1 MLRFEEDKE
10 DPFAGDGS
18 QEEKKDRLGQ
28 KGNLS
33 RRNSSFSNAS
43 MEYVNWSMLGAI
55 PKPGEKPRPS
65 VFVKKRESNPEVI
78 A

>member
-1 MLRFEEDKE
+1 MDPRYAAVLRFEEDKD
-10 DPFAGDGS
+10 DPFAGDNE
-18 QEEKKDRLGQ
+18 QEEKKNSSGGK

-55 PKPGEKPRPS
+55 PKPGE
-65 VFVKKRESNPEVI
+65 
-78 A
+78 